1 MPKKTITKD
10 KICIS
15 IDKELHSRL
24 KKYCDK
30 NMIKLSTYIEHLIKK
45 GEKSEK

>member
-1 MPKKTITKD
+1 MKKGITKD

-15 IDKELHSRL
+15 LDKGLHNSI
-24 KKYCDK
+24 KDHCDK

-45 GEKSEK
+45 GLGK